1 MLDVGQGLAIAI
13 VRGDKVILYDTGRA
27 WPEGDS
33 GQQVII
39 PWLRW
44 HNLTPEGVILSHE
57 HLDHRGGLRSLQ
69 QVWPSMWIRSP
80 LGWQG
85 HLPCFRG
92 EQWQWQGLTFQAHW
106 PLRESADR
114 GNNRSC
120 VVKVDDGV
128 HSILLTGDI
137 EAGAEQKMLSRYWRH
152 LAATFIQV
160 PHHGSNT
167 SSSLPFIQRV
177 HGEAALASASRYN
190 AWRLPSRKVKQRYRQ
205 QAYQWFDTPH
215 QGQISLLFS
224 PQGWRIQ
231 GLRDQILPRWY
242 HQWFGVSEDNR

>member
-1 MLDVGQGLAIAI
+1 MAGGRQRA
-13 VRGDKVILYDTGRA
+13 TGYYSR
-27 WPEGDS
+27 
-33 GQQVII
+33 
-39 PWLRW
+39 LRW

-137 EAGAEQKMLSRYWRH
+137 EAGAEQKC
-152 LAATFIQV
+152 
-160 PHHGSNT
+160 
-167 SSSLPFIQRV
+167 
-177 HGEAALASASRYN
+177 
-190 AWRLPSRKVKQRYRQ
+190 
-205 QAYQWFDTPH
+205 
-215 QGQISLLFS
+215 
-224 PQGWRIQ
+224 
-231 GLRDQILPRWY
+231 
-242 HQWFGVSEDNR
+242 

>member
-1 MLDVGQGLAIAI
+1 
-13 VRGDKVILYDTGRA
+13 
-27 WPEGDS
+27 
-33 GQQVII
+33 
-39 PWLRW
+39 
-44 HNLTPEGVILSHE
+44 
-57 HLDHRGGLRSLQ
+57 
-69 QVWPSMWIRSP
+69 
-80 LGWQG
+80 
-85 HLPCFRG
+85 
-92 EQWQWQGLTFQAHW
+92 
-106 PLRESADR
+106 
-114 GNNRSC
+114 
-120 VVKVDDGV
+120 
-128 HSILLTGDI
+128 

-215 QGQISLLFS
+215 QGQISLRFS

-242 HQWFGVSEDNR
+242 HQWFGVSEDNG